1 MCLLTPQVTLGS
13 KHWNVPGISEDGDI
27 IWEWSAPICEI
38 DTSDFC
44 FPFKTL
50 HNLFGTK
57 LGTDVTATPVPGTND
72 LTTLR
77 GAGVALEL
85 IPEMLTLGQ

>member
-27 IWEWSAPICEI
+27 IWEWSVPICEI
-38 DTSDFC
+38 DASDFC

-57 LGTDVTATPVPGTND
+57 LSTDVTATPVPGTND
-72 LTTLR
+72 LTALC

>member
-1 MCLLTPQVTLGS
+1 MRMEILFGSGQHPFVKSMLVTSASLLTYL
-13 KHWNVPGISEDGDI
+13 
-27 IWEWSAPICEI
+27 
-38 DTSDFC
+38 
-44 FPFKTL
+44 L

-57 LGTDVTATPVPGTND
+57 LSTDVTATPVPGTND
-72 LTTLR
+72 LTALR